1 MKKLVTIPA
10 LLLAVSVCSAAAFA
24 AGPDSE
30 GPGGG
35 GPGAGGPGG
44 HRPPG
49 PPPEALAVC
58 KGKTAGAAV
67 TLATPDG
74 RNVSGTCQ
82 LVFNPE
88 PPAGGDRQGGGNQ
101 GGGQQRQG
109 KSGKQQ

>member
-10 LLLAVSVCSAAAFA
+10 LLLAVAVCAAPAFA
-24 AGPDSE
+24 AGPDNE
-30 GPGGG
+30 GGPGG
-35 GPGAGGPGG
+35 PGGG

-49 PPPEALAVC
+49 PPPEALAAC
-58 KGKTAGAAV
+58 KGKSAGATV
-67 TLATPDG
+67 TLTTPDG
-74 RNVSGTCQ
+74 RNVSGSCQ
-82 LVFNPE
+82 LVFHPE